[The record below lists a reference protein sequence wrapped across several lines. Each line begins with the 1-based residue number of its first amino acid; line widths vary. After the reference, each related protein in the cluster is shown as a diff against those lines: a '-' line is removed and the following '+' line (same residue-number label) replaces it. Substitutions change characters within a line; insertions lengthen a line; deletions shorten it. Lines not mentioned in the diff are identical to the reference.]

1 MIRDFHI
8 KEIITSREEGSTMAL
23 LADIG
28 RYTVPT
34 MEEEV
39 ELASRIK
46 NGDEAALNELVER
59 NLRFVVSVA
68 KQYQGYG
75 LTLGDL
81 VDEGAVGLIEAA
93 KRFDVTRG
101 FKFCSYAVWWIIQS
115 IQKAIGENGN
125 AIRVP
130 SSQRVNMGLLKNIRN
145 TFELQNEREPT
156 NEELAEL
163 ADIDIEKIDKL
174 FAIPQ
179 CNTSLDM
186 SIGEDENS
194 TFNDL
199 VAGES
204 RADDTVEKES
214 LKNDIKRALGV
225 LKKRQ
230 REVLELF
237 FGLNDKRECSL
248 DEIADMMNLSR
259 ERTRQIKEEALRI
272 IRKNVAAKAVLKDYA
287 A

>member
-1 MIRDFHI
+1 MKEFKKRETITTRDDY
-8 KEIITSREEGSTMAL
+8 STML
-23 LADIG
+23 VLKDIG
-28 RYTVPT
+28 RFSVPT

-39 ELASRIK
+39 ALSSRIK
-46 NGDEAALNELVER
+46 NGDSDALNELVER

-68 KQYQGYG
+68 KQYKGYG

-81 VDEGAVGLIEAA
+81 VDEGALGLIEAA

-115 IQKAIGENGN
+115 IKRAIGENGN

-186 SIGEDENS
+186 TIGEDENS
-194 TFNDL
+194 TLNDL
-199 VAGES
+199 IAGES

-214 LKNDIKRALGV
+214 LRNDIKRALGV
-225 LKKRQ
+225 LKERQ

-259 ERTRQIKEEALRI
+259 ERTRQIKEEALQI
-272 IRKNVAAKAVLKDYA
+272 IKKNGAAMALLMGHVA
-287 A
+287 